1 MSKLTDKRELFCQ
14 EYLVDL
20 NGTQAAIRAGYSER
34 TANEQAARLL
44 ANVSVQQR
52 VAELKASRN
61 ERVQT
66 DYDWVLAEAKKS
78 YELNA
83 TVLRDDDGNPKM
95 VNPAAAAKFLE
106 LAGKHTKVK
115 AFDTAASNDTGEAK
129 PLEINFNVKN
139 AESDIEITRGEGG

>member
-1 MSKLTDKRELFCQ
+1 MSKLTDKREAFCQ

-20 NGTQAAIRAGYSER
+20 NGTQAAIRAGYSEK

-83 TVLRDDDGNPKM
+83 TVIRGDDGNQKM
-95 VNPAAAAKFLE
+95 INPAAAAKFLE